1 MGATCSSYPTS
12 SQEAHVARCYH
23 ERDAEIK
30 LFRRNLKPRSLFRE
44 LQKDTGLEDGI
55 LYYYQ
60 RRQKALQETQKEKE
74 EMTKPKGSSLR
85 DCIQLGCPGMA
96 VAGDKTESSSFSGWS
111 RQM

>member
-12 SQEAHVARCYH
+12 SQEADVARCYH

-60 RRQKALQETQKEKE
+60 RGQEALQETQKKE
-74 EMTKPKGSSLR
+74 EKMTKPTAKRIS
-85 DCIQLGCPGMA
+85 
-96 VAGDKTESSSFSGWS
+96 
-111 RQM
+111 

>member
-1 MGATCSSYPTS
+1 M
-12 SQEAHVARCYH
+12 ARCYH

-60 RRQKALQETQKEKE
+60 RGQKALQETQKEKE
-74 EMTKPKGSSLR
+74 KMTLKIQNKPAAYFGLVIAV
-85 DCIQLGCPGMA
+85 CGMA
-96 VAGDKTESSSFSGWS
+96 LISLGDIGWLFGWPVVAVGIGLVAAGFTRCKP
-111 RQM
+111 